1 MRQVPAGQGVA
12 GRTKKLVGYSSFA
25 VRGPHPAA
33 KRISYLLC
41 SREFCKGG
49 NFFIKKF
56 TALFTESLVELKHVY
71 SVTVMAMFAAIS
83 VVLGYFTLVLGD
95 YLKIGFSTIANQ
107 FVYYLFGPV
116 AGGMFGGALDILKYI
131 IRPTGAYFPGFT
143 IGAMVGGVL
152 YGCFLYK
159 RPISLVRVLAAE
171 LTVSVICN
179 MLLGTLWLSMLYGK
193 GFLALLPMRVL
204 KNLIMWPV
212 NSMLFYTIGKTLEA
226 SGVFR
231 LLKTAG
237 RKALI

>member
-1 MRQVPAGQGVA
+1 
-12 GRTKKLVGYSSFA
+12 
-25 VRGPHPAA
+25 
-33 KRISYLLC
+33 
-41 SREFCKGG
+41 
-49 NFFIKKF
+49 
-56 TALFTESLVELKHVY
+56 
-71 SVTVMAMFAAIS
+71 
-83 VVLGYFTLVLGD
+83 
-95 YLKIGFSTIANQ
+95 
-107 FVYYLFGPV
+107 
-116 AGGMFGGALDILKYI
+116 
-131 IRPTGAYFPGFT
+131 
-143 IGAMVGGVL
+143 MVGGVL

>member
-1 MRQVPAGQGVA
+1 M
-12 GRTKKLVGYSSFA
+12 
-25 VRGPHPAA
+25 
-33 KRISYLLC
+33 
-41 SREFCKGG
+41 
-49 NFFIKKF
+49 KKF
-56 TALFTESLVELKHVY
+56 VTLFTDSMEELKHVNT
-71 SVTVMAMFAAIS
+71 VTVMAMFAAIS

-116 AGGMFGGALDILKYI
+116 AGAAFGGALDILKYI

-143 IGAMVGGVL
+143 IGAMVGGVI

-159 RPISLVRVLAAE
+159 RPIRFTRVLAAE

-193 GFLALLPMRVL
+193 AFMVLLPMRAF

-212 NSMLFYTIGKTLEA
+212 NSMLFYTIGKTLET

-237 RKALI
+237 RSKAVI

>member
-1 MRQVPAGQGVA
+1 M
-12 GRTKKLVGYSSFA
+12 
-25 VRGPHPAA
+25 
-33 KRISYLLC
+33 
-41 SREFCKGG
+41 
-49 NFFIKKF
+49 KKF
-56 TALFTESLVELKHVY
+56 TALFMDSLEELKHVNT
-71 SVTVMAMFAAIS
+71 VTVMAMFAAIS

-116 AGGMFGGALDILKYI
+116 AGGMFGGVLDILKYI